1 MLLILLMVFDVWTSQ
16 KAFDRFGKTLMP
28 ILAQIGID
36 GGQPQVMDVH
46 KVIVPAPKAA
56 VAKKGKKA
64 PAALRRK
71 R

>member
-1 MLLILLMVFDVWTSQ
+1 MVFEIWTSQ

-28 ILAQIGID
+28 TLAQIGID
-36 GGQPQVMDVH
+36 PGQPQVMDIH

-64 PAALRRK
+64 PAAKRRK